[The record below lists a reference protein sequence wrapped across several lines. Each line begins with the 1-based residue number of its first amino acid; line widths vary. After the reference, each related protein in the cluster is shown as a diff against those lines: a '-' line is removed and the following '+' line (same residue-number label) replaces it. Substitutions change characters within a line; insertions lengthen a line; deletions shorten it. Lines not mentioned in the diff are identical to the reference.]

1 MEGFAND
8 LRDFETKCHLLGELA
23 KNKHYTRN
31 VRKALMLAIKALHF
45 SVETNRSQEF
55 NAFLLNWP
63 RKLTEQ
69 ELARLREMGIEP

>member
-8 LRDFETKCHLLGELA
+8 LRDLESKFHLLGELA

-31 VRKALMLAIKALHF
+31 VRNVLLLAIKALHF
-45 SVETNRSQEF
+45 SLERSRSQEF